1 MPCLSLA
8 RPSRSGTAAVSA
20 VTAVLLSLAGCTAG
34 GDGDA
39 TSGASGGTSSSTAS
53 GSAAPGA
60 SSATG
65 AGADAA
71 EGTLAQ
77 VPGLVRDVEPSVVTI
92 FTDGGL
98 GSGVVYRA
106 DGVIITNEH
115 VVRGAKQ
122 VQVGFADGQR
132 VPGEVVAADASTD
145 LALVRTQRTDL
156 PVARF
161 RRELPQVGELA
172 VAMGSPLGFENSV
185 TAGIISGIGR
195 EVPGSAE
202 QSLALVNLIQTD
214 AAISP
219 GNSGGALVNGAGEV
233 VGINDAY
240 IPPAAGAVSIGFAI
254 PTATALDVAEQL
266 LNDGQVR
273 SPFVGIASGRISA
286 QVAERFGLT
295 ETEGVLVLQVV
306 VGGPAAQ
313 AGVQPGDV
321 LTQIGSERIRTVE
334 QFLGALRTLDIGQTV
349 PVTRVRDGKSS
360 TARVTLTGRTR

>member
-1 MPCLSLA
+1 MAHSSPA
-8 RPSRSGTAAVSA
+8 RPSRSGAVVTAAA
-20 VTAVLLSLAGCTAG
+20 TALLLSLSACTSN
-34 GDGDA
+34 GDT
-39 TSGASGGTSSSTAS
+39 TSAASS
-53 GSAAPGA
+53 GSSRVP
-60 SSATG
+60 SAG
-65 AGADAA
+65 AGSGSPVAG
-71 EGTLAQ
+71 GTLAQ

-92 FTDGGL
+92 FTRGGL

-115 VVRGAKQ
+115 VVRGAEQ

-145 LALVRTQRTDL
+145 LALVRTEREDL

-161 RRELPQVGELA
+161 QTELPQVGELA
-172 VAMGSPLGFENSV
+172 IAMGSPLGFQNSV

-202 QSLALVNLIQTD
+202 QSQALVNLIQTD

-266 LNDGQVR
+266 LSSGQVR
-273 SPFVGIASGRISA
+273 SPFVGVSPGRISA

-306 VGGPAAQ
+306 PGSPAEQ

-349 PVTRVRDGKSS
+349 PVTLVREDQSR
-360 TARVTLTGRTR
+360 TAQITLTERTR